1 MSDELRCGFY
11 NRDGRGAH
19 VSDQRALGSEAGLE
33 PPTPKSVERPLTKLN
48 PHLALKLQE
57 LGATKLARCYN
68 CGTCTAVCPLTKEGV
83 EFPRSLIRY
92 AILGAEDKLL
102 SSVRPW
108 LCYYCGDCSK
118 ECPRDAD
125 PAEFMMALRRYL
137 TSRYDWT
144 GLSSLLYVSKKVE
157 LIAIMLMA
165 SITGLFIYLFHGPL
179 VLNTTELATFAPLHI
194 VEIGDIAIFVILASL
209 LSTNIFR
216 MYRFIMKT
224 GDRKRISI
232 KAYIMEFIKT
242 MPIQFF
248 TQKKI
253 RDCSD
258 GSSDRKY
265 WFYHLIFFS
274 GYVTSFVLFMF
285 LLRYTQTNMPF
296 LFFNPLSIVGLAATG
311 ALFFAA
317 GVVVYGRTKK
327 SRPVW
332 KYSHPTDWMFI
343 VLLLLTV
350 ATGIFTGVFRSIGIP
365 LATYLTYSLHLM
377 VVAPFLILEVPFAK
391 WSHLAYRPLAIYFAR
406 LKEI

>member
-1 MSDELRCGFY
+1 VK
-11 NRDGRGAH
+11 NRGAL
-19 VSDQRALGSEAGLE
+19 RSETRLLE
-33 PPTPKSVERPLTKLN
+33 SPASKPVERRLTRLN
-48 PHLALKLQE
+48 PHLALELQR

-68 CGTCTAVCPLTKEGV
+68 CGTCTAICPLTQEGI

-92 AILGAEDKLL
+92 AILGAEDKLV
-102 SSVRPW
+102 SSARPW
-108 LCYYCGDCSK
+108 LCYYCGDCTK

-137 TSRYDWT
+137 TTRYDWT
-144 GLSSLLYVSKKVE
+144 GFSSLLYLSKKVE
-157 LIAIMLMA
+157 LMAIIVMA
-165 SITGLFIYLFHGPL
+165 LITGLFIYFFHGPL
-179 VLNTTELATFAPLHI
+179 VLNRTELATFAPLDI
-194 VEIGDIAIFVILASL
+194 VETGGLAIFVILALL

-216 MYRFIMKT
+216 MYRFIMNT
-224 GDRKRISI
+224 GDGKRRISI
-232 KAYIMEFIKT
+232 KTYIIELMKT
-242 MPIQFF
+242 LPIHFF
-248 TQKKI
+248 TQKTM

-265 WFYHLIFFS
+265 WFYHLIFFC

-296 LFFNPLSIVGLAATG
+296 LFFNSLSIVGIAATCT
-311 ALFFAA
+311 LLFAA
-317 GVVVYGRTKK
+317 GVVIYGRIRK

-343 VLLLLTV
+343 MLLLLTV

-377 VVAPFLILEVPFAK
+377 VVVPFLILEVPFAK
-391 WSHLAYRPLAIYFAR
+391 WSHLAYRPFAIYFAR
-406 LKEI
+406 LREI

>member
-1 MSDELRCGFY
+1 VK
-11 NRDGRGAH
+11 NRGAL
-19 VSDQRALGSEAGLE
+19 RSEARLE
-33 PPTPKSVERPLTKLN
+33 PPSPKSAERALTRLS
-48 PHLALKLQE
+48 PHLALELQR

-68 CGTCTAVCPLTKEGV
+68 CGTCTAICPLTEKGL

-102 SSVRPW
+102 SSARPW
-108 LCYYCGDCSK
+108 LCYYCGDCTK

-144 GLSSLLYVSKKVE
+144 GFSSLLYASKKVE
-157 LIAIMLMA
+157 LIAMIMMA
-165 SITGLFIYLFHGPL
+165 SITGLFIYLFHGPM
-179 VLNTTELATFAPLHI
+179 VLSRTELATFAPLGV
-194 VEIGDIAIFVILASL
+194 VETGGLAIFAILALL

-216 MYRFIMKT
+216 MYRFIMNT
-224 GDRKRISI
+224 GEEKRRLISI
-232 KAYIMEFIKT
+232 KTYMIELMKT
-242 MPIQFF
+242 LPIHFF
-248 TQKKI
+248 TQKKLG
-253 RDCSD
+253 DCSD

-265 WFYHLIFFS
+265 WFYHLIFFC

-296 LFFNPLSIVGLAATG
+296 LFFDPLSIVGIAATG
-311 ALFFAA
+311 ALLFAA
-317 GVVVYGRTKK
+317 GVAIYGRIKK

-350 ATGIFTGVFRSIGIP
+350 ATGIFTGIFRSIGIP

-377 VVAPFLILEVPFAK
+377 VVAPFLMLEVPFAK
-391 WSHLAYRPLAIYFAR
+391 WSHLAYRPFAIYFAKLR
-406 LKEI
+406 EI

>member
-1 MSDELRCGFY
+1 MSDELWCDFY
-11 NRDGRGAH
+11 DRYGTESGVSNQGAL
-19 VSDQRALGSEAGLE
+19 RSEARLE
-33 PPTPKSVERPLTKLN
+33 PPTPKSVERPLTRLS

-57 LGATKLARCYN
+57 LGATKVARCYN
-68 CGTCTAVCPLTKEGV
+68 CGTCTAVCPLAQEGV

-144 GLSSLLYVSKKVE
+144 GLSSRLYVSKKVE

-179 VLNTTELATFAPLHI
+179 VLNRTELATFAPLGI
-194 VEIGDIAIFVILASL
+194 VEIGDLAIFVILASL

-216 MYRFIMKT
+216 MYRFIMNT

-232 KAYIMEFIKT
+232 KAYIMEFIKI
-242 MPIQFF
+242 MPIHFF

-265 WFYHLIFFS
+265 WFYHVIFFC
-274 GYVTSFVLFMF
+274 GYVTSFVLFLF

-317 GVVVYGRTKK
+317 GVVIYGRTRK

-377 VVAPFLILEVPFAK
+377 IVAPFLILEVPFAK